1 MGRGWIRY
9 YGMSVEIRALSSHH
23 VGSRDQTQVIKLSG
37 KPPSFCLFDFCFRFN
52 YFVGILLTCMYV
64 YHICTWCPWR
74 SEKGVG
80 SLETR
85 GSDGFHL
92 PRGCWKLNLGSPKEQ
107 PIFLTPKPS
116 LQPLFLN

>member
-1 MGRGWIRY
+1 
-9 YGMSVEIRALSSHH
+9 MSVEIRALSSHH
-23 VGSRDQTQVIKLSG
+23 VGSRDQTQAIKLSG
-37 KPPSFCLFDFCFRFN
+37 KHFYLLSHLSSSSFCLFDFCFRFN

-80 SLETR
+80 AFETR

-116 LQPLFLN
+116 LQPPFLN